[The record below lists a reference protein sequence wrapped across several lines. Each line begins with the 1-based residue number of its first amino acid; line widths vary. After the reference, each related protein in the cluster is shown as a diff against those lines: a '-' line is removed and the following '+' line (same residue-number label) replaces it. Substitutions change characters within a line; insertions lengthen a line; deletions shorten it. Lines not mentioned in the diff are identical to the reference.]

1 MIIFE
6 GIAASPGIAIGKSLL
21 KTEDEIEIEKKNIA
35 DEQVEK
41 ELKKLHSAL
50 DESKNSLKK
59 LKEETAKKLGEEKA
73 EIFSAHLMILD
84 DPEVIPAFEN
94 KIKDNKLNAAAAVKE
109 VIDEFAAIFAAMDNE
124 YLRERGSD
132 IKDVGMRIIKNLLGV
147 EEISDKMEDEVIIV
161 AEDLTP
167 SDTAQID
174 TDKVLAFVT
183 RDGSRTSHS
192 AIMARSLG
200 IPSVVGLGNELIE
213 KVEKNIKIIVDGNMG
228 KVFFNPDQS
237 TLDEYKEKLEKY
249 EAEQE
254 RLKLFKDKKAQ
265 TKDGHQVEVAG
276 NMGNLK
282 DVDPILANGGEGVGL
297 FRSEFLYM
305 DRSEMP
311 TEEEQFEVYKEA
323 AEKME
328 AKPLVI
334 RTLDVGGDKELP
346 YLEFPEEMNPFLGY
360 RAIRVSLERDDVF
373 KPQLRALLRAGA
385 YGNIKIMFPM
395 ISSLDELLKA
405 KSKIEEIKAELKEEG
420 VKYDEDI
427 DLGIMIEVPAA
438 VMIADQLA
446 KEVDFF
452 SIGTNDLIQYT
463 VAVDRMN
470 EKIAEMHTPYH
481 PAVLKLIKKTIDAG
495 HAEDI
500 WVGMCG
506 EAAGEELLVPFLLGA
521 GLNEFSMS
529 AVSILKIKEILTKWT
544 LAEAEAESKK
554 VLELGTTAEVKKY
567 LNKIKK

>member
-1 MIIFE
+1 MIFLD

-21 KTEDEIEIEKKNIA
+21 KKEEEIEIDKKNISE
-35 DEQVEK
+35 DQVEK
-41 ELKKLHSAL
+41 EIEKLHDAL
-50 DESKNSLKK
+50 AESKKSLKE
-59 LKEETAKKLGEEKA
+59 LKEETAEKLGEEKA
-73 EIFSAHLMILD
+73 EIFAAHLMILD

-94 KIKDNKLNAAAAVKE
+94 KIKDNKLNAAAAVKD
-109 VIDEFAAIFAAMDNE
+109 VIDEFAAMFAAMDDE

-147 EEISDKMEDEVIIV
+147 EDISDKIEDDVIIV

-200 IPSVVGLGNELIE
+200 IPSVVGLGDELIKKAE
-213 KVEKNIKIIVDGNMG
+213 NNVTIIVDGNKG
-228 KVFFNPDQS
+228 KVFFEPDQS
-237 TLDEYKEKLEKY
+237 TLDEYKEKLKEYK
-249 EAEQE
+249 AEQE
-254 RLKLFKDKKAQ
+254 RLMIFKDKKAQ
-265 TKDGHQVEVAG
+265 TKDGYQVEVAG

-305 DRSEMP
+305 DRSELP
-311 TEEEQFEVYKEA
+311 TEEEQFEVYKA
-323 AEKME
+323 AAQKMGD
-328 AKPLVI
+328 KPLVI

-346 YLEFPEEMNPFLGY
+346 YLDFPDEMNPFLGY
-360 RAIRVSLERDDVF
+360 RAIRVCLERDDIF
-373 KPQLRALLRAGA
+373 KPQLRALLRAGV

-405 KSKIEEIKAELKEEG
+405 KSKIETVKVELKEEG
-420 VKYDEDI
+420 IEYNKDI
-427 DLGIMIEVPAA
+427 DVGMMIEVPSA
-438 VMIADQLA
+438 VMIADKLA

-470 EKIAEMHTPYH
+470 ETIAEMHTPYH
-481 PAVLKLIKKTIDAG
+481 PAVLRLIKKTIDAG
-495 HAEDI
+495 HAENI

-506 EAAGEELLVPFLLGA
+506 EAAGEELLLPFLLGA

-544 LAEAEAESKK
+544 LAEAEKESEK
-554 VLELGTTAEVKKY
+554 VLELGTAAEVKEY
-567 LNKIKK
+567 LKQIKK

>member
-1 MIIFE
+1 MILLE

-21 KTEDEIEIEKKNIA
+21 KVEKEIEIDRENIA
-35 DEQVEK
+35 DDQVEQ
-41 ELKKLHSAL
+41 EIEKLHSAL
-50 DESKNSLKK
+50 TESKKQLEE
-59 LKEETAKKLGEEKA
+59 LKEETAEKLGEEKA
-73 EIFSAHLMILD
+73 EIFAAHLMILD

-94 KIKDNKLNAAAAVKE
+94 KIKDNKLNAAAAVKD
-109 VIDEFAAIFAAMDNE
+109 VIDEFAAMFAAMDDE

-132 IKDVGMRIIKNLLGV
+132 IKDVGMRVIKNLLGI
-147 EEISDKMEDEVIIV
+147 EDIADKMDEEVIII

-167 SDTAQID
+167 SDTAQLD

-200 IPSVVGLGNELIE
+200 IPAVVGAGDELIE
-213 KVEKNIKIIVDGNMG
+213 KAENEMEIIVDGNSG
-228 KVFFNPDQS
+228 NIYFNPDQS
-237 TLDEYKEKLEKY
+237 ILNEYQEKLAEY

-254 RLKLFKDKKAQ
+254 RLKAFKDKKAE
-265 TKDGHQVEVAG
+265 TEDGHQVEVVG

-305 DRSEMP
+305 DRSELP
-311 TEEEQFEVYKEA
+311 TEEEQFEVYKEV
-323 AEKME
+323 AEKMGD
-328 AKPLVI
+328 KPVII

-346 YLEFPEEMNPFLGY
+346 YLDFPEEMNPFLGY
-360 RAIRVSLERDDVF
+360 RAIRVCLERDDIF
-373 KPQLRALLRAGA
+373 KPQLRALLRAGS

-395 ISSLDELLKA
+395 ISSLDELIAAKEKVEEVKSELKA
-405 KSKIEEIKAELKEEG
+405 EGIE
-420 VKYDEDI
+420 YNEDI
-427 DLGIMIEVPAA
+427 DLGMMIEIPAA

-470 EKIAEMHTPYH
+470 EQIAEMHTPYH
-481 PAVLKLIKKTIDAG
+481 PAVLRLIKKTIEAA

-506 EAAGEELLVPFLLGA
+506 EAAGEELLLPFLLGA
-521 GLNEFSMS
+521 GLDEFSMS

-544 LAEAEAESKK
+544 LAEAEAASEKI
-554 VLELGTTAEVKKY
+554 LELGTAAEVKKY
-567 LNKIKK
+567 LNKLKK

>member
-554 VLELGTTAEVKKY
+554 VLELGTAAEVKKY

>member
-1 MIIFE
+1 MILLE

-21 KTEDEIEIEKKNIA
+21 KLEKEIEIDKENIA
-35 DEQVEK
+35 DDQVEQ
-41 ELKKLHSAL
+41 EIEKLHNAL
-50 DESKNSLKK
+50 TESKKQLEQ
-59 LKEETAKKLGEEKA
+59 LKEETAEKLGEEKA
-73 EIFSAHLMILD
+73 EIFAAHLMILD

-109 VIDEFAAIFAAMDNE
+109 VIDEFAAMFAAMDDE

-132 IKDVGMRIIKNLLGV
+132 IKDVGMRVIKNLLGI
-147 EEISDKMEDEVIIV
+147 EDIADKMDEEVIII

-167 SDTAQID
+167 SDTAQLD

-183 RDGSRTSHS
+183 KEGSRTSHS

-200 IPSVVGLGNELIE
+200 IPSVVGVGSELIE
-213 KVEKNIKIIVDGNMG
+213 KAENGMEIIVDGNSG
-228 KVFFNPDQS
+228 NIYFNPDQS
-237 TLDEYKEKLEKY
+237 TLDEYEVKLEEY

-254 RLKLFKDKKAQ
+254 RLKAFKDKKAE
-265 TKDGHQVEVAG
+265 TEDGHRVEVVG

-305 DRSEMP
+305 DRDELP
-311 TEEEQFEVYKEA
+311 TEEEQFKVYKDV
-323 AEKME
+323 AEKMGDR
-328 AKPLVI
+328 PVVI

-346 YLEFPEEMNPFLGY
+346 YLDFPEEMNPFLGY
-360 RAIRVSLERDDVF
+360 RAIRVCLERDDIF
-373 KPQLRALLRAGA
+373 KPQLRALLRAGVF
-385 YGNIKIMFPM
+385 GNLKIMFPM
-395 ISSLDELLKA
+395 ISSLNELMLA
-405 KSKIEEIKAELKEEG
+405 KEKVEEAKAELEAEG
-420 VKYDEDI
+420 LEYNADI
-427 DLGIMIEVPAA
+427 DLGMMIEIPAA
-438 VMIADQLA
+438 VMIADKLA
-446 KEVDFF
+446 SEVDFF

-470 EKIAEMHTPYH
+470 EQIAEMHTPYH
-481 PAVLKLIKKTIDAG
+481 PAVLRLIKKTIEAA

-506 EAAGEELLVPFLLGA
+506 EAAGEELLLPFLLGA
-521 GLNEFSMS
+521 GLDEFSMS

-544 LAEAEAESKK
+544 LAEAEEVSRE
-554 VLELGTTAEVKKY
+554 VLNLGTVSEVKDY

>member
-1 MIIFE
+1 
-6 GIAASPGIAIGKSLL
+6 
-21 KTEDEIEIEKKNIA
+21 
-35 DEQVEK
+35 
-41 ELKKLHSAL
+41 
-50 DESKNSLKK
+50 
-59 LKEETAKKLGEEKA
+59 
-73 EIFSAHLMILD
+73 
-84 DPEVIPAFEN
+84 
-94 KIKDNKLNAAAAVKE
+94 LNAAAAVKE
-109 VIDEFAAIFAAMDNE
+109 VIDEFAAMFAAMDDE

-132 IKDVGMRIIKNLLGV
+132 IKDVGMRVIKNLLGI
-147 EEISDKMEDEVIIV
+147 EDISDKMEDDVIIV

-167 SDTAQID
+167 SDTAKLD

-213 KVEKNIKIIVDGNMG
+213 KAENEITIIVDGNQG
-228 KVFFNPDQS
+228 KVFFDPDQS
-237 TLDEYKEKLEKY
+237 TLDEYKVKLEEYK
-249 EAEQE
+249 AEQE
-254 RLKLFKDKKAQ
+254 RLLAFKDKKAQ
-265 TKDGHQVEVAG
+265 TKDGYQVEVAG

-305 DRSEMP
+305 DRSDLP
-311 TEEEQFEVYKEA
+311 TEEEQFEVYKKA
-323 AEKME
+323 TQKMGD
-328 AKPLVI
+328 KPLVI

-346 YLEFPEEMNPFLGY
+346 YLDFPDEMNPFLGY
-360 RAIRVSLERDDVF
+360 RAIRVCLERDDIF
-373 KPQLRALLRAGA
+373 KPQLRALLRAGV

-405 KSKIEEIKAELKEEG
+405 KAKIEEVKAELKEEG
-420 VKYDEDI
+420 IEYNEEI
-427 DLGIMIEVPAA
+427 DVGMMIEVPSA
-438 VMIADQLA
+438 VMIADKLA

-470 EKIAEMHTPYH
+470 EQIAEMHTPYH
-481 PAVLKLIKKTIDAG
+481 PSVLRLIKKTIDAG

-506 EAAGEELLVPFLLGA
+506 EAAGEELLLPFLLGA

-529 AVSILKIKEILTKWT
+529 AVSILKIKEVLTKWT
-544 LAEAEAESKK
+544 VAEAEKESEK
-554 VLELGTTAEVKKY
+554 VLELGTAAEVKEY
-567 LNKIKK
+567 LRKIAK

>member
-1 MIIFE
+1 MILLE

-21 KTEDEIEIEKKNIA
+21 KVEKEIEIDKKNINENQI
-35 DEQVEK
+35 EQET
-41 ELKKLHSAL
+41 EKLHNAL
-50 DESKNSLKK
+50 SKSKEQLEQ
-59 LKEETAKKLGEEKA
+59 LKEETAEKLGEEKA
-73 EIFSAHLMILD
+73 EIFAAHLMILD

-94 KIKDNKLNAAAAVKE
+94 KIKDNKLNAAAAVKK
-109 VIDEFAAIFAAMDNE
+109 VIDEFAAMFAAMDDE

-132 IKDVGMRIIKNLLGV
+132 IKDVGMRVIKNLLGI
-147 EEISDKMEDEVIIV
+147 EDIADKMEEEVIII

-167 SDTAQID
+167 SDTAQLD

-200 IPSVVGLGNELIE
+200 IPSVVGVGSELIE
-213 KVEKNIKIIVDGNMG
+213 KAENGMEIIVDGNSG
-228 KVFFNPDQS
+228 NIYFNPEQS
-237 TLDEYKEKLEKY
+237 TLTEYEAKLEKY

-254 RLKLFKDKKAQ
+254 RLKAFKDKSAE
-265 TKDGHQVEVAG
+265 TKDGHRVEVVG

-305 DRSEMP
+305 DRDQLP
-311 TEEEQFEVYKEA
+311 TEEEQFEVYKEV
-323 AEKME
+323 AEKMGD
-328 AKPLVI
+328 KPVII

-346 YLEFPEEMNPFLGY
+346 YLDFPEEMNPFLGY
-360 RAIRVSLERDDVF
+360 RAIRVCLERDDIF
-373 KPQLRALLRAGA
+373 KPQLRALLRAGSF
-385 YGNIKIMFPM
+385 GNLKIMFPM
-395 ISSLDELLKA
+395 ISSLNELLAAKA
-405 KSKIEEIKAELKEEG
+405 KVEEVKAELRAEELE
-420 VKYDEDI
+420 YNSEI
-427 DLGIMIEVPAA
+427 DLGMMIEIPAA
-438 VMIADQLA
+438 VMIADKLA

-470 EKIAEMHTPYH
+470 EQIAEMHTPYH
-481 PAVLKLIKKTIDAG
+481 PAVLRLVKKTIEAA

-506 EAAGEELLVPFLLGA
+506 EAAGEELLLPFLLGA
-521 GLNEFSMS
+521 GLDEFSMS

-544 LAEAEAESKK
+544 LAEAEKTSQQ
-554 VLELGTTAEVKKY
+554 VLNLGTAAEVKNY
-567 LNKIKK
+567 LNKAKK

>member
-1 MIIFE
+1 MILLE
-6 GIAASPGIAIGKSLL
+6 GIAASPGIAIGKSLI
-21 KTEDEIEIEKKNIA
+21 KQEKEVEIDREKITANQVKQEIEK
-35 DEQVEK
+35 
-41 ELKKLHSAL
+41 LHNAL
-50 DESKNSLKK
+50 TESKKQLVE

-73 EIFSAHLMILD
+73 EIFAAHLMILD

-94 KIKDNKLNAAAAVKE
+94 KIKDNKLNAAAAAKD
-109 VIDEFAAIFAAMDNE
+109 VIDEFAAMFAAMDDE

-132 IKDVGMRIIKNLLGV
+132 IKDVGMRVIKNLLGI
-147 EEISDKMEDEVIIV
+147 EDIADKMDEEVIII

-167 SDTAQID
+167 SDTAQLD

-200 IPSVVGLGNELIE
+200 IPAVVGAGSELIE
-213 KVEKNIKIIVDGNMG
+213 KAENEMEIIVDGNSG
-228 KVFFNPDQS
+228 KVYFNPEQS
-237 TLDEYKEKLEKY
+237 TLDEYEDKLEEY

-254 RLKLFKDKKAQ
+254 RLKAYKDKNAE
-265 TKDGHQVEVAG
+265 TKDGHRVEVVG

-282 DVDPILANGGEGVGL
+282 DVEPILANGGEGVGL

-305 DRSEMP
+305 DRSELP
-311 TEEEQFEVYKEA
+311 TEEEQFEVYKEV
-323 AEKME
+323 AEKMGD
-328 AKPLVI
+328 KPVVI

-346 YLEFPEEMNPFLGY
+346 YLDFPEEMNPFLGY
-360 RAIRVSLERDDVF
+360 RAIRVCLERDDIF
-373 KPQLRALLRAGA
+373 KPQLKALLRAGN

-395 ISSLDELLKA
+395 ISSLDELMAAKA
-405 KSKIEEIKAELKEEG
+405 KVEEVKAELKEEG
-420 VKYDEDI
+420 IEYNEDI
-427 DLGIMIEVPAA
+427 DLGMMIEIPAA
-438 VMIADQLA
+438 VMIADKLA

-470 EKIAEMHTPYH
+470 EQIAEMHTPYH
-481 PAVLKLIKKTIDAG
+481 PAVLRLIKKTIEAA

-506 EAAGEELLVPFLLGA
+506 EAAGEELLLPFLLGA
-521 GLNEFSMS
+521 GLDEFSMS

-544 LAEAEAESKK
+544 LAEAEKESEKI
-554 VLELGTTAEVKKY
+554 LDLGTAAEVKKY
-567 LNKIKK
+567 LSNLKK

>member
-1 MIIFE
+1 VILLE

-21 KTEDEIEIEKKNIA
+21 KKEKEIKIDKKSIAEDQIEQEIEK
-35 DEQVEK
+35 
-41 ELKKLHSAL
+41 LHNAL
-50 DESKNSLKK
+50 TESKKSLEQ
-59 LKEETAKKLGEEKA
+59 LKEETAEKLGPEKA
-73 EIFSAHLMILD
+73 EIFEAHLMILD

-109 VIDEFAAIFAAMDNE
+109 VIDEFAAMFAAMDDE

-132 IKDVGMRIIKNLLGV
+132 IKDVGMRVIKNLLGI
-147 EEISDKMEDEVIIV
+147 EDISDKMEDDVIIV

-167 SDTAQID
+167 SDTAKLD

-213 KVEKNIKIIVDGNMG
+213 KAENEITIIVDGNQG
-228 KVFFNPDQS
+228 KVFFDPDQS
-237 TLDEYKEKLEKY
+237 TLDEYKVKLEEYK
-249 EAEQE
+249 AEQE
-254 RLKLFKDKKAQ
+254 RLLAFKDKKAQ

-305 DRSEMP
+305 DRSDLP
-311 TEEEQFEVYKEA
+311 TEEEQFEVYKKA
-323 AEKME
+323 TQKMGD
-328 AKPLVI
+328 KPLVI

-346 YLEFPEEMNPFLGY
+346 YLDFPDEMNPFLGY
-360 RAIRVSLERDDVF
+360 RAIRVCLERDDIF
-373 KPQLRALLRAGA
+373 KPQLRALLRAGV

-395 ISSLDELLKA
+395 ISSLNELLKA
-405 KSKIEEIKAELKEEG
+405 KAKIEEVKAELKEEG
-420 VKYDEDI
+420 IKYNEEI
-427 DLGIMIEVPAA
+427 DVGMMIEVPSA
-438 VMIADQLA
+438 VMIADKLA

-470 EKIAEMHTPYH
+470 EQIAEMHTPYH
-481 PAVLKLIKKTIDAG
+481 PAVLRLIKKTIDAG

-506 EAAGEELLVPFLLGA
+506 EAAGEELLLPFLLGA

-529 AVSILKIKEILTKWT
+529 AVSILKIKEALTKWT
-544 LAEAEAESKK
+544 LAEAEKESEK
-554 VLELGTTAEVKKY
+554 VLELGTAAEVKEY
-567 LNKIKK
+567 LRKIAK

>member
-1 MIIFE
+1 VILLE

-21 KTEDEIEIEKKNIA
+21 KVEKKIEIDKENIADDQVEQEIEK
-35 DEQVEK
+35 
-41 ELKKLHSAL
+41 LHNAL
-50 DESKNSLKK
+50 TESKKQLEE
-59 LKEETAKKLGEEKA
+59 LKEETAEKLGEEKA
-73 EIFSAHLMILD
+73 EIFAAHLMILD

-94 KIKDNKLNAAAAVKE
+94 KIKDNKLNAAASVKA
-109 VIDEFAAIFAAMDNE
+109 VIDEFAAMFAAMDDE

-147 EEISDKMEDEVIIV
+147 EDISDKMEEEVIII

-167 SDTAQID
+167 SDTAQLD

-200 IPSVVGLGNELIE
+200 IPSVVGTGSEVIE
-213 KVEKNIKIIVDGNMG
+213 KAENNMEIIVDGNSG
-228 KVFFNPDQS
+228 KVYFNPDQS
-237 TLDEYKEKLEKY
+237 TLDEYKQKLEEY

-254 RLKLFKDKKAQ
+254 RLQTFKDKKAE
-265 TKDGHQVEVAG
+265 TEDGHQVEVVG

-305 DRSEMP
+305 DRSQLP
-311 TEEEQFEVYKEA
+311 TEEEQFKVYKEA
-323 AEKME
+323 AEKMGD
-328 AKPLVI
+328 KPVII

-346 YLEFPEEMNPFLGY
+346 YLDFPEEMNPFLGY
-360 RAIRVSLERDDVF
+360 RAIRVCLERDDIF
-373 KPQLRALLRAGA
+373 KPQLRALLRAGSF
-385 YGNIKIMFPM
+385 GNIKIMFPM
-395 ISSLDELLKA
+395 ISSLDELRAAKA
-405 KSKIEEIKAELKEEG
+405 KVEEVKAELKEEG
-420 VKYDEDI
+420 LEYNEDI
-427 DLGIMIEVPAA
+427 DLGMMIEVPAA
-438 VMIADQLA
+438 VMIADKLA

-481 PAVLKLIKKTIDAG
+481 PAVLRLIKKTIEAA

-506 EAAGEELLVPFLLGA
+506 EAAGEELLLPFLLGA
-521 GLNEFSMS
+521 GLDEFSMS
-529 AVSILKIKEILTKWT
+529 AVSILKIKEIMTKWT
-544 LAEAEAESKK
+544 LAEAEKESEKI
-554 VLELGTTAEVKKY
+554 LELATAAEVKEY
-567 LNKIKK
+567 LKKIKK

>member
-1 MIIFE
+1 MILLE

-21 KTEDEIEIEKKNIA
+21 KLEKEIEIDRENIA
-35 DEQVEK
+35 DDQVEQEIEKLHNALTDSK
-41 ELKKLHSAL
+41 EQLEQLKK
-50 DESKNSLKK
+50 
-59 LKEETAKKLGEEKA
+59 ETAEKLGEEKA
-73 EIFSAHLMILD
+73 EIFAAHLMILD

-94 KIKDNKLNAAAAVKE
+94 KIKDNKLNAAAAVKD
-109 VIDEFAAIFAAMDNE
+109 VIDEFAAMFAAMDDE

-132 IKDVGMRIIKNLLGV
+132 IKDVGMRVIKNLLGI
-147 EEISDKMEDEVIIV
+147 EDIADKMDEEVIII

-167 SDTAQID
+167 SDTAQLD

-183 RDGSRTSHS
+183 KEGSRTSHS

-200 IPSVVGLGNELIE
+200 IPSVVGVGSELIE
-213 KVEKNIKIIVDGNMG
+213 KAENGMKIIVDGNSG
-228 KVFFNPDQS
+228 NIYFNPDQS
-237 TLDEYKEKLEKY
+237 TMDEYEVKLEEY

-254 RLKLFKDKKAQ
+254 RLKAFKDKKAE
-265 TKDGHQVEVAG
+265 TEDGHRVEVVG

-305 DRSEMP
+305 DRDELP
-311 TEEEQFEVYKEA
+311 TEEEQFKVYKEV
-323 AEKME
+323 AEKMGDR
-328 AKPLVI
+328 PVVI

-346 YLEFPEEMNPFLGY
+346 YLDFPEEMNPFLGY
-360 RAIRVSLERDDVF
+360 RAIRVCLERDDIF
-373 KPQLRALLRAGA
+373 KPQLRALLRAGV
-385 YGNIKIMFPM
+385 YGNLKIMFPM
-395 ISSLDELLKA
+395 ISSLKELLAAKA
-405 KSKIEEIKAELKEEG
+405 KVEEVKAELKEEG
-420 VKYDEDI
+420 LEYNADI
-427 DLGIMIEVPAA
+427 DLGMMIEIPAA
-438 VMIADQLA
+438 VMIADKLA
-446 KEVDFF
+446 SEVDFF

-470 EKIAEMHTPYH
+470 ERIAEMHTPYH
-481 PAVLKLIKKTIDAG
+481 PAVLRLVKKTIEAA

-506 EAAGEELLVPFLLGA
+506 EAAGEELLLPFLLGA
-521 GLNEFSMS
+521 GLDEFSMS

-544 LAEAEAESKK
+544 LSEAEKVSKE
-554 VLELGTTAEVKKY
+554 VLNLGTVAEVKDY

>member
-1 MIIFE
+1 VILLE

-21 KTEDEIEIEKKNIA
+21 KLEKEIEIDRENIK
-35 DEQVEK
+35 DEQVEQ
-41 ELKKLHSAL
+41 EIEKLHDAL
-50 DESKNSLKK
+50 TDSKKQLEE
-59 LKEETAKKLGEEKA
+59 LKEETAEKLGEEKA
-73 EIFSAHLMILD
+73 EIFAAHLMILD

-94 KIKDNKLNAAAAVKE
+94 KIKDNKLNAAAAVKD
-109 VIDEFAAIFAAMDNE
+109 VIDEFAAMFAAMDDE

-132 IKDVGMRIIKNLLGV
+132 IKDVGMRVIKNLLGI
-147 EEISDKMEDEVIIV
+147 EDIADKMDEEVIII

-167 SDTAQID
+167 SDTAQLD

-200 IPSVVGLGNELIE
+200 IPSVVGVGSELIE
-213 KVEKNIKIIVDGNMG
+213 KAENDMKIIVDGNSG
-228 KVFFNPDQS
+228 NIYFNPDQS
-237 TLDEYKEKLEKY
+237 TLEEYEVKLKEY

-254 RLKLFKDKKAQ
+254 RLKAFKDKKSE
-265 TKDGHQVEVAG
+265 TKDGHQVEVVG
-276 NMGNLK
+276 NMGNIN

-305 DRSEMP
+305 DRSELP
-311 TEEEQFEVYKEA
+311 TEEEQFEVYKEV
-323 AEKME
+323 AEKMGD
-328 AKPLVI
+328 KPVII

-346 YLEFPEEMNPFLGY
+346 YLDFPEEMNPFLGF
-360 RAIRVSLERDDVF
+360 RAIRVCLERDDIF
-373 KPQLRALLRAGA
+373 MPQLKALLRAGK

-395 ISSLDELLKA
+395 ISSLDELMAAKA
-405 KSKIEEIKAELKEEG
+405 KVEEAKAELKADGIE
-420 VKYDEDI
+420 YNEDI
-427 DLGIMIEVPAA
+427 DLGMMIEIPAA

-470 EKIAEMHTPYH
+470 ERIAEMHTPYH
-481 PAVLKLIKKTIDAG
+481 PAVLRLIKKTIEAA
-495 HAEDI
+495 HTEDI

-506 EAAGEELLVPFLLGA
+506 EAAGEELLLPFLLGA
-521 GLNEFSMS
+521 GLDEFSMS

-544 LAEAEAESKK
+544 LTEAEEVCEKTLK
-554 VLELGTTAEVKKY
+554 LGTAAEVKEY
-567 LNKIKK
+567 LNTLKK

>member
-1 MIIFE
+1 VILLE

-21 KTEDEIEIEKKNIA
+21 KIEKEIEIDRENIA
-35 DEQVEK
+35 DDQVEQ
-41 ELKKLHSAL
+41 EIEKLHNAL
-50 DESKNSLKK
+50 TKSKKQLEE
-59 LKEETAKKLGEEKA
+59 LKEETAEKLGEEKA
-73 EIFSAHLMILD
+73 EIFAAHLMILD

-94 KIKDNKLNAAAAVKE
+94 KIKDNKLNAAAAVKD
-109 VIDEFAAIFAAMDNE
+109 VIDQFAAMFAAMDDE

-132 IKDVGMRIIKNLLGV
+132 IKDVGMRVIKNLLGI
-147 EEISDKMEDEVIIV
+147 EDIADKMEEEVIII

-167 SDTAQID
+167 SDTAQLD

-200 IPSVVGLGNELIE
+200 IPAVVGAGSELIE
-213 KVEKNIKIIVDGNMG
+213 KAENEMEIIVDGNSG
-228 KVFFNPDQS
+228 KVYFNPDQS
-237 TLDEYKEKLEKY
+237 TLDEYEDKLEKY

-254 RLKLFKDKKAQ
+254 RLKAYKDKNAE
-265 TKDGHQVEVAG
+265 TKDGHRVEVVG

-282 DVDPILANGGEGVGL
+282 DVEPILANGGEGVGL

-305 DRSEMP
+305 DRSELP
-311 TEEEQFEVYKEA
+311 TEEEQFEVYKEV
-323 AEKME
+323 AEKMGD
-328 AKPLVI
+328 KPVII

-346 YLEFPEEMNPFLGY
+346 YLDFPEEMNPFLGY
-360 RAIRVSLERDDVF
+360 RAIRVCLERDDIF
-373 KPQLRALLRAGA
+373 KPQLKALLRAGS

-395 ISSLDELLKA
+395 ISSLDELRAAKA
-405 KSKIEEIKAELKEEG
+405 KVEEVKAELKAEG
-420 VKYDEDI
+420 IEYNEDI
-427 DLGIMIEVPAA
+427 DLGMMIEIPAA

-470 EKIAEMHTPYH
+470 EQIAEMHTPYH
-481 PAVLKLIKKTIDAG
+481 PAVLRLIKKTIEAA

-506 EAAGEELLVPFLLGA
+506 EAAGEELLLPFLLGA
-521 GLNEFSMS
+521 GLDEFSMS

-544 LAEAEAESKK
+544 FAEAEKESEKII
-554 VLELGTTAEVKKY
+554 ELGTAAEVKEY
-567 LNKIKK
+567 LSNLKK